1 MAKVPPSSIS
11 NLPSAPTPVRQKAA
25 AARAGAAEVRTSAP
39 RSDAGRTRTGPVVP
53 SSGKGMEIQVNR
65 DVGGHGHD
73 ADDFEPSQVFGV
85 PFREESLPVIPPN
98 PPGDRPRSGL
108 LELLD
113 EAEDP
118 GVFFREQHG
127 DGAPDDEED
136 SELDEAVE
144 EAIRL
149 LFGVRGIHHIGPG
162 EDADGH
168 PVVLISANT
177 GFSAA
182 SLAAVPPE
190 VLGFKTLLALPYELL
205 PLRRE
210 RP

>member
-1 MAKVPPSSIS
+1 MARVGPE
-11 NLPSAPTPVRQKAA
+11 
-25 AARAGAAEVRTSAP
+25 AAEVSRVTLAP
-39 RSDAGRTRTGPVVP
+39 RP
-53 SSGKGMEIQVNR
+53 N
-65 DVGGHGHD
+65 VGAASE

-98 PPGDRPRSGL
+98 PPGGKPRSGI

-113 EAEDP
+113 EAEEP

-127 DGAPDDEED
+127 DGVPDDEEE
-136 SELDEAVE
+136 SELDAAVE

-162 EDADGH
+162 EDGEGA

-182 SLAAVPPE
+182 SLACIPPE